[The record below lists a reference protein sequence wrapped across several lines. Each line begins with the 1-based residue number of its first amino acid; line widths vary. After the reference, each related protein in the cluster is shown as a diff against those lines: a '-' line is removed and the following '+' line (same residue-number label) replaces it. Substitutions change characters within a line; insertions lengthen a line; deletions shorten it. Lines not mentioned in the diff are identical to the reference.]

1 MENTMEIKSYGRK
14 ETVIKYWLS
23 LASSRQIHIC
33 PTSKEIALSSII
45 KILPAANRRTPLL
58 SIR

>member
-1 MENTMEIKSYGRK
+1 MEIKSYGRK
-14 ETVIKYWLS
+14 ETVIKYWVS